1 MMEFTGERV
10 VPGQVDPDLWNEHFS
25 RYVFASRLARRRR
38 VLDAGCGTGYGAA
51 ELARAAVQVVGTD
64 LSAEAVAYARRRYG
78 APNLE
83 FVQADCARLPFRDG
97 AFDLAVSFE
106 LIEHLDDWRSFLCE
120 LRRVLSPAGQC
131 VISTPNRHTYAETRA
146 LTGPNPFHRHE
157 FDFEEFREEL
167 QAVFPQV
174 ALYLQNHADGFV
186 FVPVQN
192 PSGVEARLADAAPR
206 PGEAHFFVAVCALG
220 KQTGAPAFLYIPEAG
235 NVLRERDKHIAS
247 LEAQLAERT
256 SERDRLIEIS
266 QAQKAEMEAQAS
278 GYESQIAELQSRL
291 AQTASGYEEQI
302 RQLQQEMA
310 GQASGY
316 ESQIAE
322 LQSRLAQ
329 TASGYEEQIRQ
340 LQQEMARHA
349 SGYENQIATL
359 QAEIARQ
366 AAIYE
371 ERLAELEADCRQK
384 ADWAQR
390 TSAELEAKVHE
401 LAHAVEVLHETERLL
416 AERTRWAQDLDAR
429 LQHLEGVLNA
439 VRTSRWIKLGTK
451 LGVGPRLQ
459 DE

>member
-1 MMEFTGERV
+1 MIEFTGERV

-38 VLDAGCGTGYGAA
+38 VLDAGCGTGYGTA
-51 ELARAAVQVVGTD
+51 ELARAAVRVVGAD
-64 LSAEAVAYARRRYG
+64 LSAEAVEYAHRQYA

-83 FVQADCARLPFRDG
+83 FVQADCARLPFRD
-97 AFDLAVSFE
+97 ASFDLAVSFE
-106 LIEHLDDWRSFLCE
+106 LIEHLDDWRSFLHE
-120 LRRVLSPAGQC
+120 LRRVLTSAGQC
-131 VISTPNRHTYAETRA
+131 VISTPNRNTYAETRA

-174 ALYLQNHADGFV
+174 ALYLQNHVDGFV
-186 FVPVQN
+186 FAPVQSV
-192 PSGVEARLADAAPR
+192 SGVEARLADTNPR
-206 PGEAHFFVAVCALG
+206 PGEAHFFVAVCALS

-235 NVLRERDKHIAS
+235 NVLRERAKHIAS

-256 SERDRLIEIS
+256 CERDRLIEIS

-278 GYESQIAELQSRL
+278 GYE
-291 AQTASGYEEQI
+291 EQI

-316 ESQIAE
+316 ENQIAE
-322 LQSRLAQ
+322 LQ
-329 TASGYEEQIRQ
+329 
-340 LQQEMARHA
+340 
-349 SGYENQIATL
+349 
-359 QAEIARQ
+359 AEIAKQ
-366 AAIYE
+366 AGVYE
-371 ERLAELEADCRQK
+371 ERLGELEADCRQK
-384 ADWAQR
+384 AEWAQR
-390 TSAELEAKVHE
+390 TSAELEAKVRE

-429 LQHLEGVLNA
+429 LQHLEGLLNT
-439 VRTSRWIKLGTK
+439 VRSSRWIKLGTK

-459 DE
+459 NE

>member
-1 MMEFTGERV
+1 MIEFTGERV

-38 VLDAGCGTGYGAA
+38 VLDAGCGAGYGTA
-51 ELARAAVQVVGTD
+51 ELARAAVRVVGAD
-64 LSAEAVAYARRRYG
+64 LSAEAVEYAQRHYA
-78 APNLE
+78 APNLS
-83 FVQADCARLPFRDG
+83 FVQADCARLPFRD
-97 AFDLAVSFE
+97 ASFDLAVSFE
-106 LIEHLDDWRSFLCE
+106 LIEHLDDWRSFLHE
-120 LRRVLSPAGQC
+120 LRRVLTPAGQC
-131 VISTPNRHTYAETRA
+131 VISTPNRDTYAETRA

-157 FDFEEFREEL
+157 FGFEEFREEL

-174 ALYLQNHADGFV
+174 ALYLQNHVDGFV
-186 FVPVQN
+186 FVPVDSA
-192 PSGVEARLADAAPR
+192 SGLEARLAKAAPH
-206 PGEAHFFVAVCALG
+206 PGEAHFFLAVCALS
-220 KQTGAPAFLYIPEAG
+220 KQTGAPAFLYVPEAG
-235 NVLRERDKHIAS
+235 NVLQERTKHIAS

-278 GYESQIAELQSRL
+278 GYESQIAELQSQLAQTAGGYEEQIRQLQQEMAGQASGYENQIAELQARL
-291 AQTASGYEEQI
+291 AQTAAGYEEQI

-316 ESQIAE
+316 ESQIA
-322 LQSRLAQ
+322 
-329 TASGYEEQIRQ
+329 
-340 LQQEMARHA
+340 
-349 SGYENQIATL
+349 TL
-359 QAEIARQ
+359 QAEIAKQ
-366 AAIYE
+366 AATYE

-384 ADWAQR
+384 AEWAQR
-390 TSAELEAKVHE
+390 TSAELEAKVRE

-429 LQHLEGVLNA
+429 LQHLEGVLTA
-439 VRTSRWIKLGTK
+439 VRSSRWIKLGTK

>member
-192 PSGVEARLADAAPR
+192 PSGVEARLAVAAPR

-340 LQQEMARHA
+340 LQQEMACHA

>member
-1 MMEFTGERV
+1 
-10 VPGQVDPDLWNEHFS
+10 VDPDLWNEHFS

-186 FVPVQN
+186 FVPVQSA
-192 PSGVEARLADAAPR
+192 SGVEARLADAAPR

-278 GYESQIAELQSRL
+278 GYESQIAELQSQL
-291 AQTASGYEEQI
+291 AQTA
-302 RQLQQEMA
+302 R
-310 GQASGY
+310 
-316 ESQIAE
+316 
-322 LQSRLAQ
+322 
-329 TASGYEEQIRQ
+329 GYEEQIRQ

-390 TSAELEAKVHE
+390 TSVELEAKVRE

>member
-302 RQLQQEMA
+302 RQLQQEIRP
-310 GQASGY
+310 ASGY

-322 LQSRLAQ
+322 LQSRLA
-329 TASGYEEQIRQ
+329 SGYEEQIRQ
-340 LQQEMARHA
+340 LQHA

-390 TSAELEAKVHE
+390 TSAELEAKVRE

>member
-310 GQASGY
+310 
-316 ESQIAE
+316 
-322 LQSRLAQ
+322 
-329 TASGYEEQIRQ
+329 
-340 LQQEMARHA
+340 RHA

-390 TSAELEAKVHE
+390 TSAELEAKVRE

>member
-38 VLDAGCGTGYGAA
+38 VLDAGCGSGYGAA

-310 GQASGY
+310 
-316 ESQIAE
+316 
-322 LQSRLAQ
+322 
-329 TASGYEEQIRQ
+329 
-340 LQQEMARHA
+340 RHA

>member
-186 FVPVQN
+186 FVPVQSA
-192 PSGVEARLADAAPR
+192 SGVEARLADAAPR

-278 GYESQIAELQSRL
+278 GYESQIAELQSQL
-291 AQTASGYEEQI
+291 AQTA
-302 RQLQQEMA
+302 R
-310 GQASGY
+310 
-316 ESQIAE
+316 
-322 LQSRLAQ
+322 
-329 TASGYEEQIRQ
+329 GYEEQIRQ

-390 TSAELEAKVHE
+390 TSAELEAKVRE

-459 DE
+459 DK

>member
-97 AFDLAVSFE
+97 SFDLAVSFE

-235 NVLRERDKHIAS
+235 NVLRERDKHIAI

-266 QAQKAEMEAQAS
+266 QAQKAEMEA
-278 GYESQIAELQSRL
+278 
-291 AQTASGYEEQI
+291 
-302 RQLQQEMA
+302 
-310 GQASGY
+310 QASGY

>member
-310 GQASGY
+310 
-316 ESQIAE
+316 
-322 LQSRLAQ
+322 
-329 TASGYEEQIRQ
+329 
-340 LQQEMARHA
+340 RHA